1 MEMFLEHTLGA
12 LGRALSALPSLF
24 FFASIML
31 MSGFAYGHTTAPCD
45 GWGKELIE
53 RRGR

>member
-31 MSGFAYGHTTAPCD
+31 MIGFA
-45 GWGKELIE
+45 
-53 RRGR
+53 